1 MANMSELCWVLAGV
15 FCGAF
20 LFFLLIMMLC
30 DTPRRRHP
38 GPSRGAAMREGRWEH
53 QVNGAPRLQREV
65 DGTHRRGD
73 TRTITSFDDAS
84 KEWSR
89 SFSGASSP
97 TSMQNSRHGSSS
109 TSRRIQPDE
118 QGAGPSYSTQPTWH
132 GIDSQE
138 SLANLAAVGPADYTS
153 QAKSTR
159 RPSALWPDF
168 GMAAAPSLEPLD
180 LGAPAT
186 ELGSQ
191 NFLLEFAMKK
201 SRVLNASEALKGR
214 VLRDGQPARIS
225 SGTRFLVRGM
235 STDNLLGMKMP
246 SRSGNDLKSK
256 DKRRQHP
263 SAREHFVPISEASH
277 RLSSTCPA
285 RVHEITVGSSS
296 AAPPRWSS
304 YSESHFPR
312 QYAARHSD
320 REGRLFS

>member
-1 MANMSELCWVLAGV
+1 VAWHRQ
-15 FCGAF
+15 
-20 LFFLLIMMLC
+20 
-30 DTPRRRHP
+30 PRIACQF
-38 GPSRGAAMREGRWEH
+38 GGRGAGRLH
-53 QVNGAPRLQREV
+53 
-65 DGTHRRGD
+65 
-73 TRTITSFDDAS
+73 
-84 KEWSR
+84 
-89 SFSGASSP
+89 FSGEEHSP
-97 TSMQNSRHGSSS
+97 PLR
-109 TSRRIQPDE
+109 
-118 QGAGPSYSTQPTWH
+118 A
-132 GIDSQE
+132 
-138 SLANLAAVGPADYTS
+138 LACA
-153 QAKSTR
+153 
-159 RPSALWPDF
+159 
-168 GMAAAPSLEPLD
+168 
-180 LGAPAT
+180 GAPAT

>member
-1 MANMSELCWVLAGV
+1 MVAHGINALKGAVVNYLRDNYSIFFHSHHLCWVLAGV

-38 GPSRGAAMREGRWEH
+38 GPSRGAAMREGRREH

-65 DGTHRRGD
+65 DGTHRRGG

-84 KEWSR
+84 KEWIR

-159 RPSALWPDF
+159 RPSALWP
-168 GMAAAPSLEPLD
+168 
-180 LGAPAT
+180 
-186 ELGSQ
+186 
-191 NFLLEFAMKK
+191 
-201 SRVLNASEALKGR
+201 
-214 VLRDGQPARIS
+214 AR
-225 SGTRFLVRGM
+225 
-235 STDNLLGMKMP
+235 
-246 SRSGNDLKSK
+246 
-256 DKRRQHP
+256 
-263 SAREHFVPISEASH
+263 
-277 RLSSTCPA
+277 
-285 RVHEITVGSSS
+285 
-296 AAPPRWSS
+296 
-304 YSESHFPR
+304 
-312 QYAARHSD
+312 
-320 REGRLFS
+320 GRLRPNWAAKISCWSLR